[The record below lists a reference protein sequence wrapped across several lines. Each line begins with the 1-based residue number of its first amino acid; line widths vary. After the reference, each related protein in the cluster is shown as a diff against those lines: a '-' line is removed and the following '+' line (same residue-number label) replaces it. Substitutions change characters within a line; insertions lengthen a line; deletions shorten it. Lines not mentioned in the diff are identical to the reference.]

1 MAQPAFIPGH
11 DAAPETL
18 RYGAREA
25 STREQQQAADPSRQ
39 SLVRMVSHELR
50 TPLNAIIGFSEIISG
65 EMYGPL
71 QGEYREAADVIRTS
85 GHKLLRLVNQVLEMA
100 KLQGGAADV
109 DLRPEP
115 LDAILDDAAASL
127 GEDAFARSV
136 TARVELPKPSPLV
149 LADAKALRTALAN
162 LVQNAIAF
170 SPDGGEIRLTGKV
183 HGPLVLIEVAD
194 DGPGLDPAE
203 LPRLME
209 PFQQGENALTRHH
222 QGAGL
227 GWAIVRLLCQAMGG
241 GFNIAAE
248 PGKGLT
254 ATIALRRAG

>member
-1 MAQPAFIPGH
+1 MAQPAFIPGR
-11 DAAPETL
+11 DAAPQSL
-18 RYGAREA
+18 KAA
-25 STREQQQAADPSRQ
+25 QQAPPDPSRQ

-71 QGEYREAADVIRTS
+71 QGEYREAADVIRSS

-115 LDAILDDAAASL
+115 LDAMLDDAAASL

-136 TARVELPKPSPLV
+136 TAHVELPKPAPLV

-162 LVQNAIAF
+162 LVQNAVAF

-241 GFNIAAE
+241 SFDIKAE

>member
-1 MAQPAFIPGH
+1 MAQPAFIPGQ
-11 DAAPETL
+11 DAAD
-18 RYGAREA
+18 EA
-25 STREQQQAADPSRQ
+25 DSASFGNVADPSRR

-50 TPLNAIIGFSEIISG
+50 TPLNAIIGFSEIISK

-71 QGEYREAADVIRTS
+71 KGEYREAADVIRIS

-100 KLQGGAADV
+100 KLQGGSADL

-115 LDAILDDAAASL
+115 LDAVLDDAAAGL
-127 GEDAFARSV
+127 GEDAYARNVS
-136 TARVELPKPSPLV
+136 ARVSVPTPIPLL
-149 LADAKALRTALAN
+149 LADARALRTALAN
-162 LVQNAIAF
+162 LVQNAVAF
-170 SPDGGEIRLTGKV
+170 SPDGGEIRLTGRV

-241 GFNIAAE
+241 GFNIATEA
-248 PGKGLT
+248 GKGLT

>member
-1 MAQPAFIPGH
+1 MAQFAPNTGR
-11 DAAPETL
+11 AAPEP
-18 RYGAREA
+18 RDDAPERAE
-25 STREQQQAADPSRQ
+25 SDQSRR
-39 SLVRMVSHELR
+39 SLIRTVSHELR

-65 EMYGPL
+65 EMYGPVK
-71 QGEYREAADVIRTS
+71 EDYREAAELIRRS
-85 GHKLLRLVNQVLEMA
+85 GHKLLRLVNQVLEIA
-100 KLQGGAADV
+100 RLQGGSADL

-115 LDAILDDAAASL
+115 LDAILDDAAAAL
-127 GEDAFARSV
+127 GEEAHTRGV
-136 TARVELPKPSPLV
+136 RARVEVGSPVPSV
-149 LADAKALRTALAN
+149 LSDAKAVRTALAN
-162 LVQNAIAF
+162 LVQNAVAF
-170 SPDGGEIRLTGKV
+170 SPDGGEIRLSGRV
-183 HGPLVLIEVAD
+183 HGPLVLIEVSD

-241 GFNIAAE
+241 GFNIACA
-248 PGKGLT
+248 PGEGLT

>member
-1 MAQPAFIPGH
+1 MAQPAFIAGR
-11 DAAPETL
+11 DAAPPP
-18 RYGAREA
+18 EA
-25 STREQQQAADPSRQ
+25 LEAPADPTRR

-71 QGEYREAADVIRTS
+71 QGEYREAAEVIRVS

-100 KLQGGAADV
+100 KLQGGAADL

-115 LDAILDDAAASL
+115 LDAILDDAATGL
-127 GEDAFARSV
+127 GEDAFVRSISV
-136 TARVELPKPSPLV
+136 RVDLPTPVPLV
-149 LADAKALRTALAN
+149 LADAKAVRTALAN
-162 LVQNAIAF
+162 LVQNAVAF
-170 SPDGGEIRLTGKV
+170 SPEGGEIRLTGRC
-183 HGPLVLIEVAD
+183 HGPLVLIEVTD
-194 DGPGLDPAE
+194 NGPGIDPAE

-241 GFNIAAE
+241 SFSIAAE
-248 PGKGLT
+248 PGRGLT

>member
-1 MAQPAFIPGH
+1 MAQPAFIPGREAAN
-11 DAAPETL
+11 AAPFED
-18 RYGAREA
+18 
-25 STREQQQAADPSRQ
+25 QQPAADPSRQ

-50 TPLNAIIGFSEIISG
+50 TPLNAIIGFSEIIAG

-71 QGEYREAADVIRTS
+71 KGEYREAADVIRVS
-85 GHKLLRLVNQVLEMA
+85 GHKLLRLVIQVLEMA
-100 KLQGGAADV
+100 KLQGGGAEM

-115 LDAILDDAAASL
+115 LDAILDDAAAGL
-127 GEDAFARSV
+127 GEDAYARNV
-136 TARVELPKPSPLV
+136 TVAVQVPAPVPLV
-149 LADAKALRTALAN
+149 LADARAVRTALAN
-162 LVQNAIAF
+162 LVQNAVAF
-170 SPDGGEIRLTGKV
+170 SPDGGRIRITGKA
-183 HGPLVLIEVAD
+183 HGPLVLIEVGD

-241 GFNIAAE
+241 GFNIATAE
-248 PGKGLT
+248 GAGLT

>member
-1 MAQPAFIPGH
+1 MAQPAIIPGR
-11 DAAPETL
+11 DAAKAPKPEVHET
-18 RYGAREA
+18 
-25 STREQQQAADPSRQ
+25 SADPSRR

-50 TPLNAIIGFSEIISG
+50 TPLNAIIGFSEIIAG

-71 QGEYREAADVIRTS
+71 QSEYREAADVIRVS

-100 KLQGGAADV
+100 KLQGGAADL

-115 LDAILDDAAASL
+115 LDAVMDDAAAGL
-127 GEDAFARSV
+127 GEEAFARNV
-136 TARVELPKPSPLV
+136 TVQVRLPTPIPLV
-149 LADAKALRTALAN
+149 LADARAVRTAMAN
-162 LVQNAIAF
+162 LVQNAVAF

-209 PFQQGENALTRHH
+209 PFQQVENALTRRH

-241 GFNIAAE
+241 GFNIATEA
-248 PGKGLT
+248 GKGLT
-254 ATIALRRAG
+254 ATVALRRAG

>member
-1 MAQPAFIPGH
+1 MAQRAFIPGP
-11 DAAPETL
+11 DAANPV
-18 RYGAREA
+18 GFQD
-25 STREQQQAADPSRQ
+25 QQAAADPSRQ

-50 TPLNAIIGFSEIISG
+50 TPLNAIIGFSEIIAG

-71 QGEYREAADVIRTS
+71 KGEYREAADVIRVS

-100 KLQGGAADV
+100 KLQGGAADL

-115 LDAILDDAAASL
+115 LDAVLDDAAAGLS
-127 GEDAFARSV
+127 EDAYARSV
-136 TARVELPKPSPLV
+136 TVAVSLPTPVPLV
-149 LADAKALRTALAN
+149 LADARAVRTALAN
-162 LVQNAIAF
+162 LVQNAVAF
-170 SPDGGEIRLTGKV
+170 SPDGGQIRITGKA

-209 PFQQGENALTRHH
+209 PFQQGENALTRRH

-241 GFNIAAE
+241 SFNIAAE

>member
-1 MAQPAFIPGH
+1 MAQPAYISGP
-11 DAAPETL
+11 DAARAPATEPL
-18 RYGAREA
+18 DA
-25 STREQQQAADPSRQ
+25 AADPSRR

-50 TPLNAIIGFSEIISG
+50 TPLNAIIGFSEIIAN

-71 QGEYREAADVIRTS
+71 KGEYREAADVIRVS
-85 GHKLLRLVNQVLEMA
+85 GHKLLRLVNQVLEVA
-100 KLQGGAADV
+100 KLQGGAADL

-115 LDAILDDAAASL
+115 LDAILDDAAAGL
-127 GEDAFARSV
+127 GEEAVGRNL
-136 TARVELPKPSPLV
+136 RVDVRLPTPVPLV
-149 LADAKALRTALAN
+149 LADARAVRTALAN
-162 LVQNAIAF
+162 LVQNAVAF
-170 SPDGGEIRLTGKV
+170 SPDGGEIRLTGKA
-183 HGPLVLIEVAD
+183 HGALVLIEVAD
-194 DGPGLDPAE
+194 DGPGLDPSE

-209 PFQQGENALTRHH
+209 PFQQGENALTRRH

-248 PGKGLT
+248 PGRGLT

>member
-1 MAQPAFIPGH
+1 MAQPAFIPGP
-11 DAAPETL
+11 DAAP
-18 RYGAREA
+18 EA
-25 STREQQQAADPSRQ
+25 STREQQRAADPSRQ

-71 QGEYREAADVIRTS
+71 QGEYREAADVIRAS

-100 KLQGGAADV
+100 KLQGGAADLE
-109 DLRPEP
+109 LRPEP
-115 LDAILDDAAASL
+115 LDAMLDDAAASL
-127 GEDAFARSV
+127 GEDAYARSV
-136 TARVELPKPSPLV
+136 TVRVELPRPVPLV
-149 LADAKALRTALAN
+149 LADPKALRTALSN
-162 LVQNAIAF
+162 LVQNAVAF

-183 HGPLVLIEVAD
+183 HGPLVLIEVTD

-241 GFNIAAE
+241 SFNIAAE

-254 ATIALRRAG
+254 ATIVLRRAG

>member
-1 MAQPAFIPGH
+1 MAQPAFITGR
-11 DAAPETL
+11 DAAP
-18 RYGAREA
+18 APAEA
-25 STREQQQAADPSRQ
+25 PLQPADPSRR

-71 QGEYREAADVIRTS
+71 QGEYREAADVIRVS
-85 GHKLLRLVNQVLEMA
+85 GAKLLRLVNQVLEIA
-100 KLQGGAADV
+100 KLEGGAADL

-115 LDAILDDAAASL
+115 LDAVLDDAAAGL
-127 GEDAFARSV
+127 GEDAFARNITVQVDVASP
-136 TARVELPKPSPLV
+136 APLV
-149 LADAKALRTALAN
+149 LADARAVRTALAN
-162 LVQNAIAF
+162 LVQNAVAF
-170 SPDGGEIRLTGKV
+170 SPDGGVIRLSGRA
-183 HGPLVLIEVAD
+183 HGPLVLIEVTD
-194 DGPGLDPAE
+194 QGPGLDPTE

-241 GFNIAAE
+241 GFDITAR
-248 PGKGLT
+248 PGDGLT
-254 ATIALRRAG
+254 ATMSLRRAG

>member
-1 MAQPAFIPGH
+1 MAQPAFIAGR
-11 DAAPETL
+11 DAAPAQSP
-18 RYGAREA
+18 GATA
-25 STREQQQAADPSRQ
+25 DPHAQNADPSRR

-50 TPLNAIIGFSEIISG
+50 TPLNAIIGFSEIIAG

-71 QGEYREAADVIRTS
+71 KEEYREAADVIRVS
-85 GHKLLRLVNQVLEMA
+85 GHKLLRLVNQVLEIA
-100 KLQGGAADV
+100 KLQGGAADL

-115 LDAILDDAAASL
+115 LDAVLDDAAAGL
-127 GEDAFARSV
+127 GEDAFARSIHA
-136 TARVELPKPSPLV
+136 TVELPDPVPLV
-149 LADAKALRTALAN
+149 LADAKAVRTALAN
-162 LVQNAIAF
+162 LVQNAVAF
-170 SPDGGEIRLTGKV
+170 SPDGGRIRLTGRT

-241 GFNIAAE
+241 GFNISAE